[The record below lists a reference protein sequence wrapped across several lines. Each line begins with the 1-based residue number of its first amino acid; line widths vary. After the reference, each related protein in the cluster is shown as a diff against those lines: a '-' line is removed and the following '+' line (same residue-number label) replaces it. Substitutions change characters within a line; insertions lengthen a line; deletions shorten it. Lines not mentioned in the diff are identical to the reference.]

1 MEAFVNY
8 SSMDPPM
15 TAKRPRSA
23 RDWEDHQETITRL
36 YSQEGN
42 KLAEVIE
49 AMEKE
54 YGFCATYVVFSPSM
68 ASLRYVLFWF
78 MKEKSPDVALDN
90 VNTRENYLSGVWAK
104 MLGTAKWRPYYGKN

>member
-8 SSMDPPM
+8 SSMDPPI

-54 YGFCATYVVFSPSM
+54 YGFCATYVVFPPSM

-78 MKEKSPDVALDN
+78 MRKEKS
-90 VNTRENYLSGVWAK
+90 
-104 MLGTAKWRPYYGKN
+104 